1 MKKIAMRVIAAVVGV
16 FLFAVLDTYV
26 AIPSFIV
33 ANTDLSIQY
42 GLLAFL
48 SCLFGPVVGFV
59 VGFGGH
65 ALASHYSGF
74 WWPWVISSGLFGLL
88 TGFGGRYIK
97 LAKRKFTGKSFLV
110 FNVVQF
116 VSNLVCFALLAPTLE
131 ILFYNSNAG
140 YVFRQ
145 GIVAALSNTATTLV
159 VGSLLCQ
166 ILSMFISQDRDYEK
180 LKSSK
185 A

>member
-1 MKKIAMRVIAAVVGV
+1 MKKIASKVIAAVVGV

-33 ANTDLSIQY
+33 SNTDLSIQY

-48 SCLFGPVVGFV
+48 SALFGPIVGFV

-65 ALASHYSGF
+65 ALSSHSSGV

-88 TGFGGRYIK
+88 TGFGGVSIK
-97 LAKRKFTGKSFLV
+97 LPKSKFTGKSFLI
-110 FNVVQF
+110 FNGVQF
-116 VSNLVCFALLAPTLE
+116 VSNLICFALCAPIME
-131 ILFYNSNAG
+131 ILFYDSKAG

-159 VGSLLCQ
+159 VGSLLC
-166 ILSMFISQDRDYEK
+166 LCWSMFISQDRDYEK
-180 LKSSK
+180 LISGK